1 MRPLK
6 LTLSAFGPYAGLT
19 VIDLNQL
26 GNKGIY
32 LITGDTGAGK
42 TTLFDAI
49 AFALYGEPSG
59 DMRESNMMRSKY
71 AAPETKT
78 FVELVFDYGGKT
90 YTIRRNP
97 EYMRP
102 SQRGGGFTPEI
113 ARAALTYPDGRT
125 VEKTKSV
132 DAAVEELMGITRA
145 QFTQIAMI
153 AQGEFKKLLTATT
166 EERRRIFQKLFATAP
181 YQVLQ
186 ERLKAETAKLV
197 RQRGELHTAISQYVD
212 GVAAGEGS
220 PLEAGVRAAKE
231 GGMLPGDMVE
241 LIGALILSDEGE
253 QEKLSGKTKQLD
265 ARLTD
270 VNLQLLK
277 AEAQERAKNEL
288 STAEKNLLEAE
299 PRFSLLQNALNAQL
313 ERQPEADKLAGEI
326 EVLRNSLQD
335 YDRLEVLFREI
346 KGNDLELVRQ
356 KAGLAQ
362 GELSQKNIEQ
372 ELEAC
377 QKELA
382 ALQSAGADLE
392 RLGSRKDA
400 HERSLREMDDLQ
412 KSLEAHSNLY
422 RSFLLAQKE
431 YEGKRDKAMAAKALY
446 NDKYQSFLD
455 GQAGFFA
462 SKLHDG
468 EPCPICGA
476 LNHPSPAHRPA
487 SVPTGEEVRQ
497 LKTAYDAAMDA
508 QTKASETAGRL
519 NGQAGQLKE
528 GIAVQAKQ
536 LLGAC
541 PFEEISQRLQSAK
554 KQASDD
560 LADCLAKIRAE
571 MEKIRRKKELD
582 AGLPVLENRLKEA
595 GEAIAGLKQS
605 ISALFATQTEL
616 IKQREGMQSRLPFA
630 SREKANGHIRELEG
644 KRNGIMREV
653 NDAKVAFD
661 AGQKAADA
669 YKIQIATLK
678 AQLRDAVEI
687 DATALRGEK
696 RQLEEDKGSLEKE
709 SRLLELRLIGN
720 RRMLEGIQS
729 KAGEMEAVENRWKW
743 MSALSDTANGA
754 SRGKNK
760 IMLETYIQWA
770 FFDRILT
777 RANLRLLVMTNGQ
790 YELVRRPEP
799 ENNISQ
805 AGLDVDVIDHQNGSQ
820 RSVKSLSGG
829 ESFMAALSLALG
841 LSDEIQSSAGGIR
854 MDTMFVDEGFG
865 SLDEDTLQRAMKAL
879 HGLAESN
886 RLVGIISHVAELKQ
900 KIDRQIIV
908 KKDAAGGSRVFVVV

>member
-6 LTLSAFGPYAGLT
+6 LTLSAFGPYPGLT

-26 GNKGIY
+26 GSKGIY

-49 AFALYGEPSG
+49 AFALYGETSG

-71 AAPETKT
+71 ATPETKT

-90 YTIRRNP
+90 YTVCRNP

-197 RQRGELHTAISQYVD
+197 RQRGELHTAISQYAE

-220 PLEAGVRAAKE
+220 PLEESVRTAKE
-231 GGMLPGDMVE
+231 GGMLPADMVE
-241 LIGALILSDEGE
+241 LIGAIILSDKEE
-253 QEKLSGKTKQLD
+253 QEKLSGKAKQIETHL
-265 ARLTD
+265 AD

-288 STAEKNLLEAE
+288 CAAEKNLLEAE
-299 PRFSLLQNALNAQL
+299 PRLSLLQNALNTQL
-313 ERQPEADKLAGEI
+313 NRQPEADKLAGEVEI
-326 EVLRNSLQD
+326 LKNSLQD
-335 YDRLEVLFREI
+335 YDRLEDLLRQI
-346 KGNDLELVRQ
+346 KANDQELVWQ
-356 KAGLAQ
+356 KAGLAHE
-362 GELSQKNIEQ
+362 ELSQKSMQQ

-377 QKELA
+377 RMELA
-382 ALQSAGADLE
+382 ALQSAGADAE
-392 RLGSRKDA
+392 RFGSQKET
-400 HERSLREMDDLQ
+400 HERSLREMDELQ
-412 KSLEAHSNLY
+412 KNLDAHSNLC
-422 RSFLLAQKE
+422 RSFLQAQKE
-431 YEGKRDKAMAAKALY
+431 YEGKRERALEAQ
-446 NDKYQSFLD
+446 KMHEQRRQTLLD

-462 SKLHDG
+462 SMLQEG
-468 EPCPICGA
+468 EPCPVCGSRS
-476 LNHPSPAHRPA
+476 HPTPARRLSGIPSA
-487 SVPTGEEVRQ
+487 EEVRQ
-497 LKTAYDAAMDA
+497 LKTACDAAMDA
-508 QTKASETAGRL
+508 QASASKTAERL

-528 GIAVQAKQ
+528 GVAVQAKQ
-536 LLGAC
+536 LLGPC
-541 PFEEISQRLQSAK
+541 LFEEIPQRLQSAK
-554 KQASDD
+554 KQASED

-571 MEKIRRKKELD
+571 TEKIRRKKELD
-582 AGLPVLENRLKEA
+582 AGLPVLENRLKET
-595 GEAIAGLKQS
+595 GEAITGLKQR
-605 ISALFATQTEL
+605 ISSLFATQTEF
-616 IKQREGMQSRLPFA
+616 IKQQEGMQSRLPFA
-630 SREKANGHIRELEG
+630 SREKANAHIRELEG
-644 KRNGIMREV
+644 KRSGILRAI
-653 NDAKVAFD
+653 NDAKTAFD
-661 AGQKAADA
+661 AGQKAVDA
-669 YKIQIATLK
+669 YKTQIATLK
-678 AQLRDAVEI
+678 EQLKDAV
-687 DATALRGEK
+687 DADTHALRGEK

-709 SRLLELRLIGN
+709 SRLLDLRLIGN
-720 RRMLEGIQS
+720 RRMLTGIQS
-729 KAGEMEAVENRWKW
+729 KAKEMEAVESRWKW

-754 SRGKNK
+754 ARGKNK

-777 RANLRLLVMTNGQ
+777 RANLRLMVMTNGQ

-799 ENNISQ
+799 ENNVSQ

-900 KIDRQIIV
+900 KIDKQIIV